1 MKFENEKQQQGHDF
15 AYGAIVCIGRLCVF
29 WIIIVLTVS
38 LLRSVFAIGLDDS
51 DSNGW
56 NRSGLKIHL
65 DAKTGIEYLSDG
77 KGGLI
82 ERQSR

>member
-1 MKFENEKQQQGHDF
+1 MKLKNEDQYKGYDF
-15 AYGAIVCIGRLCVF
+15 AQGAILCIAKF
-29 WIIIVLTVS
+29 WIIGFCL
-38 LLRSVFAIGLDDS
+38 IGLVALLCNFFGLGVDDS

-56 NRSGLKIHL
+56 NRSRLKIL
-65 DAKTGIEYLSDG
+65 TDAKTGIEYLSDG